1 MHFTAPVGG
10 GEMVGFFYSFAPVH
24 IFVTAMS
31 SGGQICSRCASAR
44 IGYGKSGAKGCRPA
58 VNAAMLRC
66 GVHCAPVLFESAFE
80 GVSVIDPYVL
90 LGVARDADDAAIK
103 QAYRKVAKN
112 AHPDSGGDVD
122 QFARLQTAYELLKDP
137 VRRRVFDDTGYD
149 PQLADAKDLKGLLML
164 ETLVNEFI
172 LDEREPG
179 SFDPV
184 AAMRRK
190 LTDDILKSRFHILE
204 LERHRSRVRKHMDRL
219 GRKPETDVLGS
230 MLRARSQSIADAIR
244 NAETQIEVIEQ
255 AYTMLEGYSYELEAI
270 SLPEPMIKGE
280 AAE

>member
-1 MHFTAPVGG
+1 M
-10 GEMVGFFYSFAPVH
+10 SFCVQNPIRGVP
-24 IFVTAMS
+24 
-31 SGGQICSRCASAR
+31 SAR
-44 IGYGKSGAKGCRPA
+44 KISYDPASTLRVFRAGA
-58 VNAAMLRC
+58 V
-66 GVHCAPVLFESAFE
+66 FESAST

-90 LGVARDADDAAIK
+90 LGVERDADDATIK
-103 QAYRKVAKN
+103 AAYRKVAKS
-112 AHPDSGGDVD
+112 AHPDSGGDAD
-122 QFARLQTAYELLKDP
+122 QFAKLQLAYELLKDP
-137 VRRRVFDDTGYD
+137 VRRKVFDDTGYD

-204 LERHRSRVRKHMDRL
+204 LERHRTRVRKHMDRL

-255 AYTMLEGYSYELEAI
+255 AYTMLEGYSYELEIAV
-270 SLPEPMIKGE
+270 LAEPLLKGE